1 MAFGMF
7 GLARELP
14 RLREISSVLIR
25 HGLGDIVRGA
35 GVSTLLE
42 RAGQVL
48 QWGQAAEVAD
58 LEPQQRARLAL
69 EELGPTF
76 VKLGQILSTREDLL
90 PPAWTEELNKLFSA
104 AAPVPF
110 DDLLPQIEQA
120 LGRSPF
126 EVFASLDR
134 EPYAAAS
141 IAQIHRATL
150 ASGTPVILKIR
161 RPGIAAKVDADL
173 RILEHI
179 AHLAER
185 EAPETRRY
193 RPVDVVGQLRRS
205 LERELDLAVEARNTE
220 RFARNF
226 ADDLDVLVPRVYWE
240 WTSSSMNVQE
250 HIDGIRGDDLAAI
263 DKAGFD
269 RKILA
274 ARGCDAMLKMIL
286 VDGFFQADPH
296 PGNLICLPGHRIA
309 MIDFGMVGR
318 LSSTRR
324 SQVVDLLAGFVRQD
338 EETMLE
344 VLLDWRDNDAVNE
357 ARLRADLG
365 ELALDFSDAQLKDI
379 RIGTLLHRLSAIL
392 REHSIVLPPD
402 LALLSKALITLEGFG
417 RHYDPEFRLVDRA
430 EPFLNRALSERYQ
443 PVDAWRRGKA
453 TLGDFLRLAA
463 FVTGRSCP
471 AGQGRAPWPHPGR
484 PRPQAPRRL
493 RGSPEQCG
501 RPCNHRHHDG
511 VAGDRIVDRHDGNGR
526 ADPLWRIAAHVLRAC
541 RLSHCIREQP
551 LDYLFYLALQ
561 TTIRPSLS
569 VPARF
574 WRAYWQPKNA
584 AMRRP

>member
-1 MAFGMF
+1 MLFGML
-7 GLARELP
+7 GVARELP

-25 HGLGDIVRGA
+25 YGLGDIVRGA

-69 EELGPTF
+69 EKLGPTF

-90 PPAWTEELNKLFSA
+90 PPAWTEELNKLFSEV
-104 AAPVPF
+104 APVPF
-110 DDLLPQIEQA
+110 DDLLPQVEQA

-161 RPGIAAKVDADL
+161 RPGIEAKVDADL
-173 RILEHI
+173 RILEHL

-250 HIDGIRGDDLAAI
+250 HIEGIRGDDLAAI
-263 DKAGFD
+263 HKAGLD
-269 RKILA
+269 RKVLA
-274 ARGCDAMLKMIL
+274 ERTSGAMLKMIL

-296 PGNLICLPGHRIA
+296 PGNLMCLPGNRIA

-318 LSSTRR
+318 LSSARR
-324 SQVVDLLAGFVRQD
+324 SQLVDLLDGFVRHD

-357 ARLRADLG
+357 ARLGADLG
-365 ELALDFSDAQLKDI
+365 ELALDFSDAPLKDLK
-379 RIGTLLHRLSAIL
+379 IGTLLRRLSATPARAFDCATAGSRSAFQGVHDPRGVRPAL
-392 REHSIVLPPD
+392 RSGVPPD
-402 LALLSKALITLEGFG
+402 
-417 RHYDPEFRLVDRA
+417 RA
-430 EPFLNRALSERYQ
+430 RAAVSRSRPIRALSASGCVASRQSYSS
-443 PVDAWRRGKA
+443 A
-453 TLGDFLRLAA
+453 T
-463 FVTGRSCP
+463 SC
-471 AGQGRAPWPHPGR
+471 
-484 PRPQAPRRL
+484 
-493 RGSPEQCG
+493 GSPLRYRVILPG
-501 RPCNHRHHDG
+501 WSRT
-511 VAGDRIVDRHDGNGR
+511 R
-526 ADPLWRIAAHVLRAC
+526 ATAASESTSTSSASTLSGIACTMRSTV
-541 RLSHCIREQP
+541 QP
-551 LDYLFYLALQ
+551 SA
-561 TTIRPSLS
+561 S
-569 VPARF
+569 
-574 WRAYWQPKNA
+574 
-584 AMRRP
+584 